1 MSSPTKSHEEAI
13 QKHLENQG
21 KIAQLIQ
28 LKALGWLAGNEARQA
43 KTDQA
48 ERNWYMKQMGEPS
61 GGEDSEAEDEMGTTI
76 LGDINHPQ
84 PVVIS
89 PPQSNLLPIAL
100 LALAAAIPATGAIGV
115 AGYLSANRDKQ
126 PAAVTHPGFD
136 DSTVKIGLGRIED
149 LD

>member
-1 MSSPTKSHEEAI
+1 MKS
-13 QKHLENQG
+13 LEDHVKGQG

-28 LKALGWLAGNEARQA
+28 LRALGWLNGNEQRQA
-43 KTDQA
+43 KVDEA
-48 ERNWYMKQMGEPS
+48 ERNWYIRQLGESVDKSGESDDMG
-61 GGEDSEAEDEMGTTI
+61 ATV
-76 LGDINHPQ
+76 LGDINHPA

-89 PPQSNLLPIAL
+89 QPPQQSNLMPLAL

-115 AGYLSANRDKQ
+115 AGYLRANRDKQ